1 MALGYLPV
9 DRDQQFLLPP
19 DMREWLPEGHLAWF
33 VLDVV
38 DRVDTSVLHARHPND
53 GAGRRAYDPDML
65 LALLV
70 YAYCS
75 GERSSRRIEQLCEVD
90 VAFRVIAAGHRPD
103 HTTVARF
110 RQGHEEIA
118 AQLFTD
124 VLMLCAAAG
133 LVKVGVVAVDGTKV
147 AADAAM
153 KANRS
158 RESIEAEVR
167 AMFAEASVVDDREDT
182 VFGAGR
188 GDELPAELAD
198 PTSRRARLDA
208 ALRVLDDK
216 RSRRE
221 ARVSSHDDDDGDGD
235 GEGEGGR
242 RGPGRPRV
250 GAEIAAAEAA
260 LAREEAAVAERV
272 ERWERKQRE
281 AAAQGRKVKG
291 RRPEVEHFRV
301 RDARQRLERARER
314 VAARERRYGQRRD
327 GRADQANVTD
337 PDSRLMNGPRG
348 WVQGYNAQAAATE
361 DGIVL
366 AAVATR
372 DHNDTQQCTPMMTA
386 TAANLT
392 AAKVTDDVG
401 VFVFDAGYLTV
412 TNLTA
417 EGPDRLIA
425 TGKSKSLRNE
435 EPTSG
440 PPPDE
445 ADPIDAMH
453 HRLRTPEGSAIY
465 AKRQHIIEPVFGDAK
480 HLRRFR
486 RFSRRTLAAVDAEW
500 KLVMAAHNIMKM
512 HRQIGFATP

>member
-167 AMFAEASVVDDREDT
+167 AMFAEASVVDRHEDSLW
-182 VFGAGR
+182 GAGRR
-188 GDELPAELAD
+188 GDELPVELVD

-221 ARVSSHDDDDGDGD
+221 SRASSHADDSDD
-235 GEGEGGR
+235 EGEGGH

-260 LAREEAAVAERV
+260 LAREQAAVAERV
-272 ERWERKQRE
+272 ERWEHRQRE
-281 AAAQGRKVKG
+281 AAAQGRKPKG
-291 RRPEVEHFRV
+291 RPPEIEHFRV
-301 RDARQRLERARER
+301 RQARQRLERVRER
-314 VAARERRYGQRRD
+314 VADRERRSGQRRD

-337 PDSRLMNGPRG
+337 PDSRLMSGPLG

-361 DGIVL
+361 GGIVV
-366 AAVATR
+366 AAVATQ
-372 DHNDTQQCTPMMTA
+372 DHNDTQQCAPMMTA
-386 TAANLT
+386 TVANLT

-440 PPPDE
+440 PPPE
-445 ADPIDAMH
+445 GADPIEAMR

-465 AKRQHIIEPVFGDAK
+465 SKRQHIIEPVFGDAK

>member
-1 MALGYLPV
+1 MVLSYLPV

-19 DMREWLPEGHLAWF
+19 DVREWLPEGHLAWF

-38 DRVDTSVLHARHPND
+38 GRVDTSVLHARHPND

-75 GERSSRRIEQLCEVD
+75 GERSSRRIEQLLEVD

-124 VLMLCAAAG
+124 VLMLCAVAG

-147 AADAAM
+147 AVDAAM
-153 KANRS
+153 NANRT

-167 AMFAEASVVDDREDT
+167 AMFAEASVVDGREDT
-182 VFGAGR
+182 MFGAGR
-188 GDELPAELAD
+188 GDELPAEFAD

-221 ARVSSHDDDDGDGD
+221 SRSSPHAD
-235 GEGEGGR
+235 EGEGGR
-242 RGPGRPRV
+242 GGPGRPRV

-260 LAREEAAVAERV
+260 LACEQAVVAERV
-272 ERWERKQRE
+272 EQWERKQRE
-281 AAAQGRKVKG
+281 AAGQGRKPKG
-291 RRPEVEHFRV
+291 RPPEVEHFRV

-314 VAARERRYGQRRD
+314 VAARERRHGQRRD

-366 AAVATR
+366 AAVATQ

-417 EGPDRLIA
+417 DGPDRLIA

-435 EPTSG
+435 ELISG

-445 ADPIDAMH
+445 ADPIEAMH
-453 HRLRTPEGSAIY
+453 HRLRTPQGSAIY
-465 AKRQHIIEPVFGDAK
+465 SKRQHIIEPVFADAK

-486 RFSRRTLAAVDAEW
+486 RFSRRTWLPSTQNGNSSW
-500 KLVMAAHNIMKM
+500 
-512 HRQIGFATP
+512 QPTTS